1 MYNWIK
7 KGNTWKRRGGV
18 PEAQKKKK
26 EFINAIRYICNE
38 EKVEFDSELKNFKE
52 GKHRKHC
59 TGRCICSKRINKCF
73 TLEHINGH
81 SFKVKVGCE
90 CVRKVNPEL
99 GEKLLR
105 LSNKPCVEC
114 GGVVEKKGYKVKD
127 DGRVCVNCTALIL
140 TCGKVYYGCSIK
152 TVFETDKGYFEN
164 VLLKTKGKGEGKSQ
178 WGLWNW
184 LNYAQQE
191 YCNNKKNE

>member
-1 MYNWIK
+1 MSNWIK
-7 KGNTWKRRGGV
+7 KGNIWKRRGGI

-26 EFINAIRYICNE
+26 EFTNAIIYICKE

-52 GKHRKHC
+52 YSYREHC

-73 TLEHINGH
+73 YLEHINGH

-90 CVRKVNPEL
+90 CVRKANPEL

-127 DGRVCVNCTALIL
+127 GGRVCVNCNALIL
-140 TCGKVYYGCSIK
+140 TCGQYYGRSIK
-152 TVFETDKGYFEN
+152 TVFEDEESYFIN
-164 VLLKTKGKGEGKSQ
+164 CILKTKGETKY
-178 WGLWNW
+178 GLWDR

-191 YCNNKKNE
+191 YCNNKKK